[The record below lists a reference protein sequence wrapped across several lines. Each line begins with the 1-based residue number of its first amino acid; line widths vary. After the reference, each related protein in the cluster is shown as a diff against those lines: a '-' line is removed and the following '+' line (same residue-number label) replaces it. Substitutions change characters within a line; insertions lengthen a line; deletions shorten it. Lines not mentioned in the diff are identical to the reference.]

1 MNEKHTPAME
11 TQGHSNVYQQI
22 HHQLRSCTAQ
32 TYLSQDFHVQWWTV
46 ENSRCDHLVVTEAL
60 QYLDAIPAFQ
70 SAQNIAI
77 IHITSGTCTTCMH

>member
-1 MNEKHTPAME
+1 MKNILPQWRH
-11 TQGHSNVYQQI
+11 NVYQQI